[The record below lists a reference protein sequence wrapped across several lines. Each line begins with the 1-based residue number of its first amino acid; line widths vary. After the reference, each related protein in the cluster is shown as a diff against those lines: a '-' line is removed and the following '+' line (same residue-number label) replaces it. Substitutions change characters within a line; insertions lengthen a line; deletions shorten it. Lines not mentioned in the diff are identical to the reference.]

1 MENRE
6 KAIEIFHSGVE
17 AVKPNKLIPQF
28 LSVDKNILQIG
39 DLKLKAEDYK
49 HVFVIGFG
57 KASASMAQSVEEI
70 LGDEITDGHVITK
83 YHHSVSLKTIK
94 ITEAGHPLPD
104 EKGIEG
110 TKAIISILNKAGEN
124 DLVICLISGGGSS
137 LLVDVPKGSNL
148 KEIEIVNNCL
158 LKSGADIHEINCVR
172 KQLSEVKGGGLA
184 KKAFP
189 ATLVSLIVSD
199 VIGDNIGSIASGP
212 TVAEQTSIED
222 TLAII
227 KKYKLNDQIPKNILN
242 HLYLKMN
249 NQGNNLLQED
259 TEIFSKTKNIIVGN
273 NITALDHAKEKAEWY
288 GYITEIISNSLQ
300 GDIRQIANY
309 ILRVARQAKN
319 EKPNNKICFL
329 FGGEPTVQVAG
340 SGSGCGGRN
349 QHLALLIASQL
360 YDTEEITFLSAGT
373 DGTDGTTEAAGA
385 VVDSNTIQNA
395 KNMNLSMDNY
405 LAEFNSYNFF
415 KQVGGLI
422 NTDPTLTNVMDLMVV
437 LIN

>member
-6 KAIEIFHSGVE
+6 KAIEIFLSGVE

-137 LLVDVPKGSNL
+137 LLVDVPEGSNL
-148 KEIEIVNNCL
+148 EELKIINNCL
-158 LKSGADIHEINCVR
+158 INSGADIHEINCVR
-172 KQLSEVKGGGLA
+172 KQLSKAKGGGLA
-184 KKAFP
+184 KIAFP
-189 ATLVSLIVSD
+189 ATLVSLIISD

-212 TVAEQTSIED
+212 TIADHTTVKDAIKIIE
-222 TLAII
+222 
-227 KKYKLNDQIPKNILN
+227 KYKLIDQIPGNLFKYLHQKLN
-242 HLYLKMN
+242 N
-249 NQGNNLLQED
+249 PGNSHSPKGAEL
-259 TEIFSKTKNIIVGN
+259 FSKTKNILIGSN
-273 NITALDHAKEKAEWY
+273 TTALNHAKEKAEWY

-385 VVDSNTIQNA
+385 VVDSNTIHNA